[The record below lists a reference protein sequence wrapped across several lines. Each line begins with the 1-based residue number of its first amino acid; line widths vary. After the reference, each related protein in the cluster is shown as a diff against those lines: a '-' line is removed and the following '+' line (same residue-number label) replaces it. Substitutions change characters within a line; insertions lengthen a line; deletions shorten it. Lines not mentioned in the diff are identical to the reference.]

1 MRDVRVDQ
9 IDNGGPHNSD
19 GIVTIVYMAKHESAF
34 EKDRELICKRV
45 GIVRAG
51 SCRQHTEVV
60 AVLPFVYHRGPM
72 DRIAPIGELGRNID
86 EHAPAKVVV
95 VEPCVQHIEER
106 EQLGSRLFPC

>member
-9 IDNGGPHNSD
+9 IDNGGPHNRD

-34 EKDRELICKRV
+34 EQDCKLISKHVWIGRS
-45 GIVRAG
+45 G
-51 SCRQHTEVV
+51 SCRQQSEVV

-95 VEPCVQHIEER
+95 IEPCVQHIKER
-106 EQLGSRLFPC
+106 E